1 MIFSEAFARYG
12 AKLRNVQ
19 WSVSVVHDDQLVM
32 SCWQHKFMPIGKGE
46 IAYEDRL
53 SRFSGPG
60 NTRLREH
67 LELAVKDKLPV
78 RAVIARSSKPDAVDA
93 GEDASKYKSSYS
105 TKENWIGEIA
115 EFDGDLFRVVFR
127 DESKS

>member
-19 WSVSVVHDDQLVM
+19 WSVSVIHNDQLVM
-32 SCWQHKFMPIGKGE
+32 SCWQHMFKPVGKGE

-60 NTRLREH
+60 STRLREH
-67 LELAVKDKLPV
+67 LELAVKEKMPV
-78 RAVIARSSKPDAVDA
+78 RAVIARSSNPEAINA
-93 GEDASKYKSSYS
+93 GEDASKYKSTFS
-105 TKENWIGEIA
+105 TKESWIGEV
-115 EFDGDLFRVVFR
+115 DQLDDDYFRIVFR
-127 DESKS
+127 DER